1 MAAAATQVVESKH
14 DVLLE
19 SLRKFYEAHP
29 EHHASLAGLLRNETG
44 VSLRII
50 DWLVTNYAKK
60 TNITYSLADP
70 ETGLDVPFN
79 VFLQYKAQLKSF
91 SKKFFDPFA
100 RRERIEFPD
109 GRGGVLLSTAGQLN
123 FFRWAI
129 VNRVF
134 EYGRAHAAEIED
146 DMMASIRH
154 RHAAAA
160 TAPESSSSPEDPG
173 PPAAKP
179 RRKELSRA
187 AVKTCTRTRVRVV
200 FRFK

>member
-1 MAAAATQVVESKH
+1 MAAVESKH

-19 SLRKFYEAHP
+19 SLRKFYEQHP
-29 EHHASLAGLLRNETG
+29 AHHASLAQLLRNEAG

-60 TNITYSLADP
+60 TNITYSLVDL

-109 GRGGVLLSTAGQLN
+109 GRGGLLHTTAGQLN

-134 EYGRAHAAEIED
+134 EYGREHAAEIED

-154 RHAAAA
+154 RAAPAGETAAA
-160 TAPESSSSPEDPG
+160 TAADSPDA
-173 PPAAKP
+173 AAKP

>member
-1 MAAAATQVVESKH
+1 MSAVESKH
-14 DVLLE
+14 DVLLD
-19 SLRKFYEAHP
+19 SLRKFYTGHPAHH
-29 EHHASLAGLLRNETG
+29 ETLAGLLRNEAHI
-44 VSLRII
+44 SLRII
-50 DWLVTNYAKK
+50 DWLVTNYSKK
-60 TNITYSLADP
+60 TNITYSLVDD

-100 RRERIEFPD
+100 RRERIAFPD
-109 GRGGVLLSTAGQLN
+109 GRGGELHTTAGQLN

-129 VNRVF
+129 VNGVI
-134 EYGRAHAAEIED
+134 EYGRANAVEIED

-154 RHAAAA
+154 RAPAAPAKRA
-160 TAPESSSSPEDPG
+160 TSLTQAPEAPEAPG
-173 PPAAKP
+173 AEEKP

-187 AVKTCTRTRVRVV
+187 AVKSCTRTRVRVV

>member
-1 MAAAATQVVESKH
+1 MAAAVESKH

-19 SLRKFYEAHP
+19 SLRKFYTGHPAHHEA
-29 EHHASLAGLLRNETG
+29 LAGLLRNEAHI
-44 VSLRII
+44 SLRII
-50 DWLVTNYAKK
+50 DWLVTNYSKK
-60 TNITYSLADP
+60 TNITYSLVDT

-100 RRERIEFPD
+100 RRERIAFPD
-109 GRGGVLLSTAGQLN
+109 GRGGELHTTAGQLN

-129 VNRVF
+129 VNGVI
-134 EYGRAHAAEIED
+134 EYGRANAAEIED

-154 RHAAAA
+154 RTPLAPAAARRA
-160 TAPESSSSPEDPG
+160 RESPTAAAGSPDLE
-173 PPAAKP
+173 KP

-187 AVKTCTRTRVRVV
+187 AVKSCTRTRVRVV

>member
-1 MAAAATQVVESKH
+1 MAALVESKH
-14 DVLLE
+14 DVLLD
-19 SLRKFYEAHP
+19 SLRKFYTAHP
-29 EHHASLAGLLRNETG
+29 AHHDALAGLLRNEAHI
-44 VSLRII
+44 SLRII
-50 DWLVTNYAKK
+50 DWLVTNYSKK
-60 TNITYSLADP
+60 TNITYSLVDS

-100 RRERIEFPD
+100 RRERIAFPD
-109 GRGGVLLSTAGQLN
+109 GRGGELHTTAGQLN

-129 VNRVF
+129 VNGVI
-134 EYGRAHAAEIED
+134 EYGQANAAEIED

-154 RHAAAA
+154 RA
-160 TAPESSSSPEDPG
+160 
-173 PPAAKP
+173 PPADSAARRPLTSETEKP

-187 AVKTCTRTRVRVV
+187 AVKSCTRTRVRVV